1 MHLKS
6 HESPRNQGR
15 NDKGKGG
22 SARKRQ
28 NLKKLN
34 RLRQKLKSSEKD

>member
-1 MHLKS
+1 MHLKK

-15 NDKGKGG
+15 NDHGKGG

-28 NLKKLN
+28 LDKRQRQLMN
-34 RLRQKLKSSEKD
+34 RLREQRG

>member
-1 MHLKS
+1 MYLKS

-22 SARKRQ
+22 SARA
-28 NLKKLN
+28 
-34 RLRQKLKSSEKD
+34 RQKRKQFKQLSNYLKGK